1 MRIQCNGCE
10 AAEAKVLCC
19 ADEAAL
25 CWDCDRKVHSANML
39 AKKHQRLPLSHS
51 SSQMPKCDICQET
64 TGYFFCLEDRAL
76 FCRKCDVAIHT
87 ANTYVSG
94 HQRFLL
100 TGVKVGLGATEPC
113 VSTTTN
119 KSDSIENASE
129 TESSQ
134 PISKRNASIP
144 TACEANGMLH
154 GQIGRVETVSA
165 PATSKMPSVTGDTTT
180 VNNIPDWHLDD
191 YLTPTDFSPNYVLMD
206 NVSFSKWF
214 SRR

>member
-1 MRIQCNGCE
+1 M
-10 AAEAKVLCC
+10 LCC
-19 ADEAAL
+19 ADKAAL
-25 CWDCDRKVHSANML
+25 CWDCDQKVHSANML
-39 AKKHQRLPLSHS
+39 ASKHQRVPLSHS

-113 VSTTTN
+113 VSRTMN

-129 TESSQ
+129 IESSQ
-134 PISKRNASIP
+134 PISKRNAGIP
-144 TACEANGMLH
+144 TAREANGMLH
-154 GQIGRVETVSA
+154 GQIDRVETVSA
-165 PATSKMPSVTGDTTT
+165 AATSKIPSATGDTST
-180 VNNIPDWHLDD
+180 VNNIPYWHLDD
-191 YLTPTDFSPNYVLMD
+191 YLALSDFSPSYALMD
-206 NVSFSKWF
+206 NASFSKRF
-214 SRR
+214 SKR

>member
-1 MRIQCNGCE
+1 M
-10 AAEAKVLCC
+10 
-19 ADEAAL
+19 
-25 CWDCDRKVHSANML
+25 
-39 AKKHQRLPLSHS
+39 
-51 SSQMPKCDICQET
+51 
-64 TGYFFCLEDRAL
+64 
-76 FCRKCDVAIHT
+76 
-87 ANTYVSG
+87 
-94 HQRFLL
+94 
-100 TGVKVGLGATEPC
+100 GLGATEPC
-113 VSTTTN
+113 VSTTMN

-206 NVSFSKWF
+206 NLSFSKWF